1 MDVITIDGSQGEG
14 GGQVLRTALTLSL
27 VTGRP
32 FRIERIR
39 AGRKKPG
46 LLRQHL
52 TAVQAAGE
60 VGGATVTGAELGS
73 LQLEFEPGSVRG
85 GDYHFAV
92 GTAGS
97 ATLVLQT
104 VLVPLALAKSPSRL
118 VLEGGTHN
126 PFAPP
131 FDFLD
136 KTFLPAFRR
145 MGAGVTARLE
155 RPGFYPAGGG
165 RFSVEVEPC
174 RGLTPIELERR
185 AETVTVTARAIVA
198 SLPASIAE
206 RELATVRER
215 LAVPAESCRIEQVTC
230 SVGPGNALMLELAAD
245 DLVEVVTGFGEKGVS
260 AEQVAARACGQAK
273 VWMRAGVPV
282 GAHLADQLLVP
293 MAVAGRGRFRTVEPS
308 GHTKT
313 NAEVIKRFLPVGVTI
328 DDEGNGA
335 WTIEITRKTGARPP
349 APDAPRNR

>member
-1 MDVITIDGSQGEG
+1 MQNEERHPVKVGHVDLITIDGSQGEG

-39 AGRKKPG
+39 AGRSKPG

-52 TAVQAAGE
+52 TAVNAACE
-60 VGGATVTGAELGS
+60 VGRATVTGAELGS
-73 LQLEFEPGSVRG
+73 RELQFEPGAVRG
-85 GDYHFAV
+85 GDFHFAV

-104 VLVPLALAKSPSRL
+104 VLVPLALAPAGSHL

-145 MGAGVTARLE
+145 MGPNVVACLE

-165 RFSVEVEPC
+165 RFTVDISPC
-174 RGLTPIELERR
+174 RELAPLALEAR
-185 AETVTVTARAIVA
+185 AEPIAVTARAVVA
-198 SLPASIAE
+198 CLSATIAE
-206 RELATVRER
+206 RELAVVRQRLGVPPEACQVER
-215 LAVPAESCRIEQVTC
+215 IAC
-230 SVGPGNALMLELAAD
+230 SVGPGNILVLELAAGD
-245 DLVEVVTGFGEKGVS
+245 VVEVVTGFGEKGVS
-260 AEQVAARACGQAK
+260 AEQVAARACGEAK
-273 VWMRAGVPV
+273 AWLSAGVPV

-293 MAVAGRGRFRTVEPS
+293 MAVAGAGRFRTVPPT
-308 GHTKT
+308 GHTRT
-313 NAEVIKRFLPVGVTI
+313 NVGVVRQFLPVDITM
-328 DDEGNGA
+328 DDEGGSA
-335 WTIEITRKTGARPP
+335 WRVEVRR
-349 APDAPRNR
+349 